1 MIENH
6 VYKELS
12 SKHDFM
18 RAWALLIYNSY
29 SLESLSDQH
38 VFDAASWLL
47 ECMTDNNVFPV

>member
-18 RAWALLIYNSY
+18 RARALLIYNAY
-29 SLESLSDQH
+29 SLKSFSDQH
-38 VFDAASWLL
+38 VFDAASRLL